1 MCSSNAGIQRA
12 WPNRSLLGD
21 GMDWRGLLAAA
32 AFRRYVLPIAI
43 GTLVAWL
50 IANNHPEFAD
60 ALCSVASGLA
70 IAVENCK

>member
-1 MCSSNAGIQRA
+1 
-12 WPNRSLLGD
+12 
-21 GMDWRGLLAAA
+21 MDWRSLIAVAAM
-32 AFRRYVLPIAI
+32 RRYVLPIAI

-50 IANNHPEFAD
+50 IANNHPDFAD